1 MNMEDSPAE
10 IRVYNFHEVSPGLS
24 PDEAMLEAERC
35 MQCKKPKCVSG
46 CPVCIDIPSF
56 IAEIA
61 LGNFRKAAEIIKS
74 ENMLPA
80 ICGRVC
86 PQETQCE
93 GECILAGKEKPIK
106 IGSLERFIADWE
118 RAHGTSVPE
127 KMPST
132 GHHVAIVGSGP
143 AGLTAAAELSRLGH
157 KVTLFESLH
166 EAGGVLMYGI
176 PEFRLPKEI
185 VRAEVEQVLAMGV
198 EIRLNHLAGRSIT
211 VPELQKFEAVFL
223 ATGAGL
229 PNFMGIPG
237 EQLNGVYSANEFL
250 TRVNFMHADQF
261 PDYDTP
267 VKRGSRV
274 VVVGGG
280 NVAMDAARVARRLG
294 SKVTLVYRRREED
307 LPARIDEVIHAKE
320 EGVEILCCINP
331 LRVVGD
337 LCVTGVECTQMEMC
351 GLDESGRPSSRP
363 LEGTTFTIDADMFIE
378 AIGQGPNPL
387 LISEIEGMKRAK
399 KGNVVVD
406 PEGRTSIPRFFAAGD
421 VATGAATVIMA
432 MGTAKAAARAIDR
445 MLRED

>member
-1 MNMEDSPAE
+1 MEDRPAGQ
-10 IRVYNFHEVSPGLS
+10 RVHDFFEVSPGFS

-35 MQCKKPKCVSG
+35 LQCKKPKCVNG
-46 CPVCIDIPSF
+46 CPVCIDIPAF

-61 LGNFRKAAEIIKS
+61 LGNFRNAAVIIKAD
-74 ENMLPA
+74 NMLPA
-80 ICGRVC
+80 VCGRVC

-93 GECILAGKEKPIK
+93 GECILSGKEKPIL

-127 KMPST
+127 KQAST
-132 GHHVAIVGSGP
+132 GHHVAVVGSGP

-211 VPELQKFEAVFL
+211 VPELQKFDAVFL

-229 PNFMGIPG
+229 PSFMGIPG

-261 PDYDTP
+261 PVFDTP
-267 VKRGSRV
+267 VKKGSRV
-274 VVVGGG
+274 VVAGGG

-307 LPARIDEVIHAKE
+307 LPARIDEVTHAKE
-320 EGVEILCCINP
+320 EGVEILTCASPI
-331 LRVVGD
+331 RVIGES
-337 LCVTGVECTQMEMC
+337 CVTGVECVQMEMC
-351 GLDESGRPSSRP
+351 TPDETGRPAARPVDGSS
-363 LEGTTFTIDADMFIE
+363 FIIDADMFIE

-387 LISEIEGMKRAK
+387 LISEIKGLARAK
-399 KGNVVVD
+399 KGNVKVD
-406 PEGRTSIPRFFAAGD
+406 GEGKTSVPRIFAAGD
-421 VATGAATVIMA
+421 VATGAATVIWA
-432 MGTAKAAARAIDR
+432 MGSAKTAARAIDR

>member
-1 MNMEDSPAE
+1 MEDRPAGQR
-10 IRVYNFHEVSPGLS
+10 IHDFFEVSPGLS

-35 MQCKKPKCVSG
+35 LQCKKPKCVNG
-46 CPVCIDIPSF
+46 CPVCIDIPAF

-61 LGNFRKAAEIIKS
+61 LGNFRNAAVIIKAD
-74 ENMLPA
+74 NMLPA
-80 ICGRVC
+80 VCGRVC

-93 GECILAGKEKPIK
+93 GECILAGKENPIS

-127 KMPST
+127 KQLST
-132 GHHVAIVGSGP
+132 GHHIAVVGAGP

-211 VPELQKFEAVFL
+211 VPELQKFDAVFL

-261 PDYDTP
+261 PIFDTP

-274 VVVGGG
+274 VVAGGG

-294 SKVTLVYRRREED
+294 AKVTLVYRRREED

-320 EGVEILCCINP
+320 EGVEILACANP
-331 LRVVGD
+331 IRVIGD
-337 LCVTGVECTQMEMC
+337 TSVTGVECIQMEMC
-351 GLDESGRPSSRP
+351 ALDETGRPSTRP
-363 LEGTTFTIDADMFIE
+363 VEGSAFTIDADMFIE

-387 LISEIEGMKRAK
+387 LISEIKGLQREN
-399 KGNVVVD
+399 KGNVKVD
-406 PEGRTSIPRFFAAGD
+406 PEGKTSVPRFYAAGD
-421 VATGAATVIMA
+421 VATGAATVILA

-445 MLRED
+445 MIRED

>member
-1 MNMEDSPAE
+1 MEDRPAGQ
-10 IRVYNFHEVSPGLS
+10 RVHDFFEVSPGLS

-35 MQCKKPKCVSG
+35 LQCKKPKCVNG
-46 CPVCIDIPSF
+46 CPVCIDIPAF

-61 LGNFRKAAEIIKS
+61 LGNFRNAAVIIKA

-80 ICGRVC
+80 VCGRVC

-93 GECILAGKEKPIK
+93 GQCVLSGKEKPIT

-127 KMPST
+127 KQAST
-132 GHHVAIVGSGP
+132 GHHVAVVGSGP

-211 VPELQKFEAVFL
+211 VPELQKFDAVFL

-261 PDYDTP
+261 PAFDTP

-274 VVVGGG
+274 VVAGGG

-294 SKVTLVYRRREED
+294 ARVTLVYRRREED

-320 EGVEILCCINP
+320 EGVEILACANP
-331 LRVVGD
+331 VRITGES
-337 LCVTGVECTQMEMC
+337 CVTGVECVQMEMC
-351 GLDESGRPSSRP
+351 ALDETGRPSARP
-363 LEGTTFTIDADMFIE
+363 VDGSIFTIDADMFIE

-387 LISEIEGMKRAK
+387 LISEIKGLKREN

-406 PEGRTSIPRFFAAGD
+406 GDGKTTIPRIFAAGD
-421 VATGAATVIMA
+421 VATGAATVILA
-432 MGTAKAAARAIDR
+432 MGTAKTAARAIDR

>member
-1 MNMEDSPAE
+1 MEDRAAGL
-10 IRVYNFHEVSPGLS
+10 RVHDFLEVSPGLS

-35 MQCKKPKCVSG
+35 LQCKKPKCVNG
-46 CPVCIDIPSF
+46 CPVEIDIPAF

-61 LGNFRKAAEIIKS
+61 LGNFRNAAVIIKA

-80 ICGRVC
+80 VCGRVC

-93 GECILAGKEKPIK
+93 GECILSGKEMPIT

-127 KMPST
+127 KKLST
-132 GHHVAIVGSGP
+132 GHHVAVVGSGP
-143 AGLTAAAELSRLGH
+143 AGLTAAAELSRFGH
-157 KVTLFESLH
+157 MVTLFESLH

-198 EIRLNHLAGRSIT
+198 EIRLNHLVGRSIT
-211 VPELQKFEAVFL
+211 VPELLKYDAVFL

-261 PDYDTP
+261 PDHDTP

-274 VVVGGG
+274 VVAGGG

-294 SKVTLVYRRREED
+294 AKVTLVYRRREED
-307 LPARIDEVIHAKE
+307 LPARMNEVIHAKE
-320 EGVEILCCINP
+320 EGVEILPCANP
-331 LRVVGD
+331 IRITGD
-337 LCVTGVECTQMEMC
+337 SCVTGVECIQMEMC
-351 GLDESGRPSSRP
+351 ALDETGRPTSRP
-363 LEGTTFTIDADMFIE
+363 VDGATFTIDADMFIE

-387 LISEIEGMKRAK
+387 LISEIKGLERAK

-406 PEGRTSIPRFFAAGD
+406 EEGKTRLPRIFAAGD
-421 VATGAATVIMA
+421 VATGAATVILA
-432 MGTAKAAARAIDR
+432 MGHAKTAARAIDR
-445 MLRED
+445 MLREDY